1 MRYQAIIFDMGDI
14 FFDAT
19 IWRKS
24 LVSWINKLGVDIDY
38 PEFCA
43 QWEARLA
50 AVYVGR
56 CEYWDAFTNFMADLG
71 LDHVGTEQT
80 IAFARTK
87 AAEIE
92 ERVLFDGVAE
102 TLARLKGAGLKL
114 AVLSD
119 TESHEQRVRQRLAD
133 LHIEEYFDAVVT
145 SMDIGHVKPQPQAYQ
160 AALDRLGV
168 TKNQSA
174 FVAHDQDELTGAMDF
189 GLTTIAYNY
198 SDGVTA
204 ELYIEQFSELLVV
217 IGLDDDSVD
226 SIY

>member
-24 LVSWINKLGVDIDY
+24 LIPWINELGADIHY
-38 PEFCA
+38 PEFCK
-43 QWEARLA
+43 QWEAKLA
-50 AVYVGR
+50 EVYVGR
-56 CEYWDAFTNFMADLG
+56 CEYWDAFANFMSDLG
-71 LDHVGTEQT
+71 LDQAGTEQT
-80 IAFARTK
+80 IAFARNK

-119 TESHEQRVRQRLAD
+119 TESRERRVRQRLAD

-145 SMDIGHVKPQPQAYQ
+145 SMDIGHVKPE
-160 AALDRLGV
+160 AAAFAAVLQKLGV
-168 TKNQSA
+168 EKERA
-174 FVAHDQDELTGAMDF
+174 VFVAHDKDELVGAMDF
-189 GLTTIAYNY
+189 GLTAVAYNY
-198 SDGVTA
+198 LPGVPA
-204 ELYIEQFSELLVV
+204 DQHIEHFSQLLDLV
-217 IGLDDDSVD
+217 SVN
-226 SIY
+226 